1 MRNKVDVPLII
12 EGDEIAQTME
22 AAADVLAS
30 CIVSSNYDFHR
41 IAAKL
46 QPEMTAILNPIQH
59 RRKIIEAAAKMWND
73 ERRYNAFG
81 LANLTGIPIAE
92 VSAYGQRH
100 TDTNLEMAFDHFF
113 LAYERYKE
121 LQISISTQDFL
132 RMGKTGDEVRE
143 WQDKYRR
150 EMGLYVMAQ
159 QADGR
164 ELFEKMLL
172 DAYDG
177 KEPDFPVKPF
187 LPALR
192 KHVGYFDFEDYVVVA
207 GRSGMGKSYCALNQL
222 LWCAENN
229 IPATYVNLEMSE
241 PLVFERLWQM
251 KSGLPF
257 KTNMKHITD
266 SERTKGLIAW
276 EWVKKCCVNV
286 VSPGRKLANVVAAMR
301 QSKYEHNTNL
311 FVIDYVQMMT
321 DAARNGL
328 KTYELENIIYTT
340 KEEGKMLKV
349 PVMAMAQLNREVDK
363 QANGKRPTNADLKD
377 TAALENAA
385 TLVLMLYRPSYYN
398 ITEDGEGNVYGENY
412 ADIEITKGRRNSK
425 ARVECSFD
433 YVKGFYPYVEQD
445 ETQQPPPAFAA
456 PPRNTMNEDE
466 MPF

>member
-1 MRNKVDVPLII
+1 MFNTPDIPLII
-12 EGDEIAQTME
+12 EGDEIAQTLE

-30 CIVSSNYDFHR
+30 CIVSSYYDFYR
-41 IAAKL
+41 IAPRL
-46 QPEMTAILNPIQH
+46 QPEMSAVLNPLMP

-81 LANLTGIPIAE
+81 LATATGIPIVE

-100 TDTNLEMAFDHFF
+100 ADTDLEMAFDHFF
-113 LAYERYKE
+113 AAYERYKE
-121 LQISISTQDFL
+121 LQISLATQDFL
-132 RMGKTGDEVRE
+132 RMGKDGSEVRE

-150 EMGLYVMAQ
+150 ENGLYVMAQ

-164 ELFEKMLL
+164 EVFEKMLL

-187 LPALR
+187 LPAMR
-192 KHVGYFDFEDYVVVA
+192 RWVPYFDFEDYLVVA

-229 IPATYVNLEMSE
+229 IPATYINLEMSE

-266 SERTKGLIAW
+266 AERNRGMIAW
-276 EWVKKCCVNV
+276 EWVKKCGVNV

-301 QSKYEHNTNL
+301 QSKYEHDTNM

-321 DAARNGL
+321 DASRNAL

-363 QANGKRPTNADLKD
+363 SANGKRPTNADLKD

-385 TLVLMLYRPSYYN
+385 TMIWMLYRPSYYD
-398 ITEDGEGNVYGENY
+398 ITEDGEGRVYAENY
-412 ADIEITKGRRNSK
+412 ADIEITKGRRYGKS
-425 ARVECSFD
+425 RVECCFD
-433 YVKGFYPYVEQD
+433 AVKGFYPYEESD
-445 ETQQPPPAFAA
+445 NIPTPTGP
-456 PPRNTMNEDE
+456 PPRNAMPEDE
-466 MPF
+466 IPF